1 VTDGGVPLELSV
13 VGYDHPDAVALVE
26 AVQLVYIERYG
37 GVDATPVDPAEFAPP
52 TGLFLVGYAN
62 GRPVCCG
69 GWRTRQPEQPAPEEP
84 APEEPAP
91 EEPAPEEPAPEEPAS
106 NGRRVGA
113 HSTLSRPSQHTA
125 AQSASAYA
133 NGDGDAELKRMYVV
147 DRARGR
153 GFARRLL
160 AELERTAAGAGAR
173 RMVLET
179 GTRQPEAIGLY
190 RSAGYHPIPGFGV
203 YRCAP
208 GSRYFGKPLG

>member
-1 VTDGGVPLELSV
+1 VTAAGAPLELSV

-26 AVQLVYIERYG
+26 AVQLVYTERYG

-52 TGLFLVGYAN
+52 TGLFLVGYAD
-62 GRPVCCG
+62 GLPVCCG
-69 GWRTRQPEQPAPEEP
+69 GWRTRQPEEP

-91 EEPAPEEPAPEEPAS
+91 

-113 HSTLSRPSQHTA
+113 HSTLSRESRHTA
-125 AQSASAYA
+125 HSASA
-133 NGDGDAELKRMYVV
+133 DGDAELKRMYVV

-160 AELERTAAGAGAR
+160 AELERTAAAAGAR